1 MWRKIFRT
9 CKWLL
14 LLLLLG
20 GAWLAY
26 VAWDILSFSR
36 QDQAKRSDVA
46 VVLGAAAWD
55 LHPSPVLEERIN
67 HAIDLYKRHMVRK
80 LIFTGGFGPKAAMAE
95 SEVAKNYAIA
105 QGVAA
110 ADIFIEKS
118 SRSTLENVTEARK
131 IITEQ
136 NFQSVILVSDPFQM
150 RRATAMMH
158 DLGTE
163 TISSPTPTTRFRSKD
178 SKMEFL
184 FSEAYKYTVYLVAG
198 R

>member
-55 LHPSPVLEERIN
+55 HHPSPVLEERIN
-67 HAIDLYKRHMVRK
+67 HAIELYNRHMVRK
-80 LIFTGGFGPKAAMAE
+80 LIFTGGFGEKASMAE

-105 QGVAA
+105 QGVPA

-118 SRSTLENVTEARK
+118 SRSTLENVTEAQK

-136 NFQSVILVSDPFQM
+136 KFQSVILVSDPLQM

-158 DLGTE
+158 DLGIE
-163 TISSPTPTTRFRSKD
+163 TVSSPTPTTRFRSKD

>member
-1 MWRKIFRT
+1 MRRKILRT

-20 GAWLAY
+20 GGWMAY
-26 VAWDILSFSR
+26 VAWDILTFSR
-36 QDQAKRSDVA
+36 KDQATRSDVA

-55 LHPSPVLEERIN
+55 HHPSPVLEERIN
-67 HAIDLYKRHMVRK
+67 HAIDLYQRHLVRK
-80 LIFTGGFGPKAAMAE
+80 LIFTGGFGEKASMAE
-95 SEVAKNYAIA
+95 SEVARDYAIN

-118 SRSTLENVTEARK
+118 SHSTFENVTEAQK
-131 IITEQ
+131 IMTEQ
-136 NFQSVILVSDPFQM
+136 NFKSAILVSDPLQM

-158 DLGTE
+158 DLGVSTV
-163 TISSPTPTTRFRSKD
+163 SSPTPTTRFRSKD
-178 SKMEFL
+178 SKLEFL
-184 FSEAYKYTVYLVAG
+184 FTEAYKYTIYLVAG